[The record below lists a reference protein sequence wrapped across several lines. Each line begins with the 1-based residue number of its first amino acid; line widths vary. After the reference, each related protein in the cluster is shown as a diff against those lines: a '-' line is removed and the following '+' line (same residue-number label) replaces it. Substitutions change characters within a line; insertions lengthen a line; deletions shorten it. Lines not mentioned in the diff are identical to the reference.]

1 MRLFTSL
8 LAGVAL
14 AVGFGVAQ
22 VTGNRPVGGVVLV
35 LGAAICGYQWWR
47 SAGPLPTFASEFVFF
62 VAFVASHPLAKQI
75 GAWPAV
81 AVVGAAT
88 VVISYA
94 LTTPRAPQLA

>member
-8 LAGVAL
+8 LAGVTL

-35 LGAAICGYQWWR
+35 VGAAICGYQWWR
-47 SAGPLPTFASEFVFF
+47 SAGPIPAFASEFVFF
-62 VAFVASHPLAKQI
+62 AAFVASHPLAKQM

-81 AVVGAAT
+81 AVVGVAT
-88 VVISYA
+88 AVISYA
-94 LTTPRAPQLA
+94 FTTPRVPQLV